1 MPALQWGF
9 VIATHNPG
17 NLDITG
23 EEIDNRIAS
32 RINSTLRFYDSITHH
47 AMFNLPKYL
56 RMDIQ
61 KQTIVIKDNTP
72 LTENYP
78 GISVD

>member
-1 MPALQWGF
+1 
-9 VIATHNPG
+9 
-17 NLDITG
+17 
-23 EEIDNRIAS
+23 
-32 RINSTLRFYDSITHH
+32 
-47 AMFNLPKYL
+47 MFNLPKYL